1 MSSLPKTAR
10 MEWDPCECGQ
20 QRNVE
25 GGEQTQCIWSQ
36 YTSLKT
42 YFQSHYSKMKNY
54 IYFQEWVQNGGKLLF
69 YFSCTL
75 ANFLFFFF
83 FPIWI
88 VSIFPKFTLMQSLP
102 GRLTWILYSN
112 LLLVVVNT
120 LSVTCIEVSSAPKC
134 RLPGKNI
141 HSFSVAY
148 ASWSNI
154 KHICVGKSRN
164 N

>member
-1 MSSLPKTAR
+1 MGPMWMWAAKK
-10 MEWDPCECGQ
+10 
-20 QRNVE
+20 RNVE

-42 YFQSHYSKMKNY
+42 YFQSHYSKMKNC
-54 IYFQEWVQNGGKLLF
+54 IYFQEWVQNGGRLLF
-69 YFSCTL
+69 YPQVLYFQLCPKTL
-75 ANFLFFFF
+75 ANFLFF

-148 ASWSNI
+148 ASWPNI
-154 KHICVGKSRN
+154 EHICVGKSRN